1 MQNNPLKRK
10 MTYLCAMYN
19 KILCLAFIFA
29 LALSVMAEDLQSVMK
44 FYKPDM
50 SKGFIFVSKVDMT
63 LTLVNSQGKVVATYP
78 IACGMNIGQ
87 KRVTGDHRTPEG
99 YFLLEKIHDSANW
112 GHDFHDGNGFIK
124 HAYGPYFLRLRT
136 GFQGIG
142 IHGTH
147 APGSI
152 GSRATEGCI
161 RLENNNVEALERQ
174 VTVGMPVIIGPEE
187 GVSKLIASNAQRP
200 DLPYWTTG
208 GTKPART
215 STPSVQKRKPK
226 VVDGEIDIDPEQD
239 LVEDV
244 VEKPVQKVASK
255 PVETTVAAKPVEV
268 EVAKPVEKAE
278 DKPVGTMVRKPAKG
292 PVFVKPDEKPAKA
305 VVEKPVE
312 TTVVENPVTTS
323 VEVEKPVQTVVSKPV
338 DPVVEKPV
346 EPVAEKPVEAEP
358 ETPKQIQVE
367 MVIDKA
373 TESTESAAETPRYEV
388 VVEEV
393 TAPDGTVK
401 YEVHYKPIK

>member
-1 MQNNPLKRK
+1 
-10 MTYLCAMYN
+10 MTYLCGMYN

-63 LTLVNSQGKVVATYP
+63 LTLVNSRGKVVVTYP

-87 KRVTGDHRTPEG
+87 KRVKGDHRTPEG
-99 YFLLEKIHDSANW
+99 YFLLEKIHDSSNW
-112 GHDFHDGNGFIK
+112 GHDFHDGKGFIK
-124 HAYGPYFLRLRT
+124 HAYGHYFLRLQS

-147 APGSI
+147 APSSI
-152 GSRATEGCI
+152 GTRATEGCI
-161 RLENNNVEALERQ
+161 RLYNDDIEALGQ
-174 VTVGMPVIIGPEE
+174 KVTVGMPVIIGPEE

-200 DLPYWTTG
+200 NLPYWTTG
-208 GTKPART
+208 GTRPVRT

-239 LVEDV
+239 LVEEV
-244 VEKPVQKVASK
+244 VTKPAQKAASK
-255 PVETTVAAKPVEV
+255 PVETTVAAKPAEV
-268 EVAKPVEKAE
+268 KKSADEKVDRSSRTVAK
-278 DKPVGTMVRKPAKG
+278 KPAKG
-292 PVFVKPDEKPAKA
+292 PVFVKHEEKVAEPVVEKPVETVVVEQPVSKS
-305 VVEKPVE
+305 VEPEVEKPVE
-312 TTVVENPVTTS
+312 TTVVEQPVA
-323 VEVEKPVQTVVSKPV
+323 E
-338 DPVVEKPV
+338 PV
-346 EPVAEKPVEAEP
+346 EPAVSNPS
-358 ETPKQIQVE
+358 TPKVE

-373 TESTESAAETPRYEV
+373 AESTESSTEAPRYEV